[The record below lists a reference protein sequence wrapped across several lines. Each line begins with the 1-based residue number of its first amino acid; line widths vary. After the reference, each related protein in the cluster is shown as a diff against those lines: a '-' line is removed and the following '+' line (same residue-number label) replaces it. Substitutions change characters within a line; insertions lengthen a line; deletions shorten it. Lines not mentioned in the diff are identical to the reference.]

1 MTLKLEE
8 ESGALAESTEDG
20 PKAAPERPTYAQV
33 RRFVEDVAFLRGRD
47 EAGATAFGRDEVAAD
62 TEEPSPA
69 AVLRTSAARLQ
80 ETRVQMLEELQ
91 KLEASK
97 LRAQKLLASFGRL

>member
-33 RRFVEDVAFLRGRD
+33 RQFVEDVAFLRGRD
-47 EAGATAFGRDEVAAD
+47 EAGATAFGRDELA
-62 TEEPSPA
+62 PA
-69 AVLRTSAARLQ
+69 YRATYNHLQ
-80 ETRVQMLEELQ
+80 AGGFSR
-91 KLEASK
+91 
-97 LRAQKLLASFGRL
+97 

>member
-8 ESGALAESTEDG
+8 EPDALAESTEDG
-20 PKAAPERPTYAQV
+20 PKTAPERPTYAQV
-33 RRFVEDVAFLRGRD
+33 RQFVEDVAFLRGR
-47 EAGATAFGRDEVAAD
+47 EADATAFGRDEVANG
-62 TEEPSPA
+62 TEESSPA

-80 ETRVQMLEELQ
+80 ETRVQMVEELR